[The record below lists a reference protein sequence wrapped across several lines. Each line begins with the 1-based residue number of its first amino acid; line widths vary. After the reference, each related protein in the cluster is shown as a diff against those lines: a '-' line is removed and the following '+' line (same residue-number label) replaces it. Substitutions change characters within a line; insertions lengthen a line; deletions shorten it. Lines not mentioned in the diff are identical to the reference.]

1 MSRLSIFRGDDL
13 LADHVLMRA
22 VVGLGRHPE
31 NDIVLDDRTL
41 SRFHARVERR
51 GDRYVVIDLGAQ
63 NGVHLNGQRIT
74 GESDLVPGDRIGLGR
89 YVAIFDAPNASQ
101 KMRGDRKGDDDDGTR
116 KQKPVDTD
124 RTANVQED
132 DLDDDVSFDDADAS
146 QPEPSRTKNVRGDDD
161 DDDPQM
167 DDVDLKS
174 PPKGVK
180 GVKKGGPRPRAAE
193 GAEADGFEEATTSV
207 EAKPAQ
213 PTFVLLYNGLEVSR
227 HPVADDDLIVGRSK
241 QCDIV
246 ISLLGLSRK
255 HARIFGGE
263 EGVMV
268 EDLGSQNGTWV
279 NNQRIVGSRRLRH
292 GDLLNFYDYGLLFLE
307 DGDVQVGFPGAGF
320 AVEVDEK
327 ERDILSTRET
337 HQGKPPVSDMTKP
350 VKGVGAKP
358 GGTRPPVLAEAG
370 AGVGGHGRTKQAEMA
385 GLGLGDLD
393 LGEGSYL
400 GDDFEDE
407 QSREVR
413 STSLLDEEAED
424 APRSDNAASTA
435 ILDDPEIDDIAN
447 VSVEKSRVLSNEG
460 GAFADADDFEGEH
473 TGPDDFEGEKT
484 SSSVEPSAV
493 RKMKREPWPTD
504 AELLEAMTN
513 AADGALVTLEVT
525 LDGAPYTQM
534 PLSQIVTRVG
544 TDARCEFSLPKSS
557 GLKPWHLTL
566 VHLGGHVVCY
576 RASPRA
582 SLLLG
587 LSTVEKA
594 ILRDGDELFCGR
606 RVKIAL
612 KIR

>member
-89 YVAIFDAPNASQ
+89 YVAIFDAPNAGQ
-101 KMRGDRKGDDDDGTR
+101 KMRREGENGTR
-116 KQKPVDTD
+116 KEKPVDVD
-124 RTANVQED
+124 RTANVQEED
-132 DLDDDVSFDDADAS
+132 IEDEPSVEEAEQL
-146 QPEPSRTKNVRGDDD
+146 EPSRTKNVRGREDDHHVE
-161 DDDPQM
+161 M

-174 PPKGVK
+174 PPKGVRR
-180 GVKKGGPRPRAAE
+180 GGPAPSQ
-193 GAEADGFEEATTSV
+193 EAGDFEEATTSV
-207 EAKPAQ
+207 ESKPAQ

-227 HPVADDDLIVGRSK
+227 HPVRDAELVVGRSK

-255 HARIFGGE
+255 HARIFPGD
-263 EGVMV
+263 EGVVV

-279 NNQRIVGSRRLRH
+279 NNQRIAGARRLRH

-320 AVEVDEK
+320 AVQVDEK
-327 ERDILSTRET
+327 EQDVLSTRET
-337 HQGKPPVSDMTKP
+337 HQGKPPVSEGTKP

-358 GGTRPPVLAEAG
+358 GGARASPLAESPAAG
-370 AGVGGHGRTKQAEMA
+370 SHRTKQAETA

-400 GDDFEDE
+400 GDEFEDE
-407 QSREVR
+407 KSVSISAR
-413 STSLLDEEAED
+413 SSSLLDEEVAD
-424 APRSDNAASTA
+424 APPSDNAASTA
-435 ILDDPEIDDIAN
+435 ILDDPEIDDIAR

-460 GAFADADDFEGEH
+460 GAFADPGDFEGEH

-582 SLLLG
+582 ALLLG
-587 LSTVEKA
+587 LSAIEKA